1 MPFNWFGDPLKESSQ
16 QQPLSW
22 KSNKK
27 ISLEEKRRAFA
38 EAMEVV
44 TRPIVETV
52 GSSLGGAY
60 AYNELVLRKE
70 GNDASCPFDQQELR
84 EQLFA
89 KEGSLPF
96 GTQFVALK
104 SVFETITRDVHKRL
118 PILSGSA
125 PIEARKAIELGV
137 GRVLSGDRTA
147 ISHFDHLLAAK
158 DPRRKS
164 HALLAAATAARV
176 LEGRVGQSVL
186 LMSRTDCRD
195 ETAAAN
201 EKKGK
206 RARRRFA
213 AHLSVASELAVNE
226 LYCPMTNFCSLVVW
240 LLEKV
245 DDPEHVDLKLYKDYS
260 ERDAELRFSTDS
272 KPLYISNDK
281 PKDHCDDIKNEP
293 RTDSEDSCDSASQD
307 DADTVV
313 TTNNKQPF
321 WGHSSFE
328 DFVEDDGPIFI

>member
-22 KSNKK
+22 KSSKK
-27 ISLEEKRRAFA
+27 SSLEEKRRAFA

-60 AYNELVLRKE
+60 AYNELVSRKE
-70 GNDASCPFDQQELR
+70 GSDASCPFDQRELR

-96 GTQFVALK
+96 GTQFAALS
-104 SVFETITRDVHKRL
+104 SVFETITRDVHKRM
-118 PILSGSA
+118 PILSGSL
-125 PIEARKAIELGV
+125 PIDARKAIEVGV
-137 GRVLSGDRTA
+137 GRVLNGDGTA
-147 ISHFDHLLAAK
+147 LSHFGHLLSAK
-158 DPRRKS
+158 EPRRKS
-164 HALLAAATAARV
+164 YALLAAATAAKLLEIRV
-176 LEGRVGQSVL
+176 RHSVVL
-186 LMSRTDCRD
+186 ISRTDCRD

-201 EKKGK
+201 DKKGK

-213 AHLSVASELAVNE
+213 AHLSVASELAVHE

-245 DDPEHVDLKLYKDYS
+245 DDPDHLDLKVYKSYS
-260 ERDAELRFSTDS
+260 ERDAELRFSTVP
-272 KPLYISNDK
+272 KPSYKTNEK
-281 PKDHCDDIKNEP
+281 PKDLGDDIKNEP
-293 RTDSEDSCDSASQD
+293 RTDSEDSSCDSASQD
-307 DADTVV
+307 DADTVA
-313 TTNNKQPF
+313 TKQPF